1 LHLFLLTAD
10 NNLFEELASNMV
22 YATTHATIAVM
33 DLRTMRMIQVMEN
46 PRHYGPITT
55 LCIDRRKAWLIVGTI
70 TGVLTLWDL
79 RFGLL
84 IKSWRAGMI
93 APGRCLRIH
102 KCIVHPT
109 KGRGRWVMVALEA
122 RPPAQGSAS
131 PVNSRGTIL
140 VEVWDVETTTL
151 VETFETREAVSN
163 PPISAPEEA
172 TSPDAG
178 AILGQDAEKNP
189 AAAIASFVRS
199 RTAVQDNGNSI
210 AIETESSES
219 SRQTSAW
226 TQPDVC
232 AMIGGADFAGLAGM
246 PRSEFNQLDGAGEA
260 ESSAVKTGGGY
271 ILTGSEDRKIRLWD
285 LSRTERS
292 VVLTGGE
299 IEGEKA
305 TFT

>member
-1 LHLFLLTAD
+1 
-10 NNLFEELASNMV
+10 
-22 YATTHATIAVM
+22 
-33 DLRTMRMIQVMEN
+33 MRMIQVMEN

-55 LCIDRRKAWLIVGTI
+55 LCIDRRKAWLLVGTI

-84 IKSWRAGMI
+84 IKSWKAGVI
-93 APGRCLRIH
+93 TPGRSLRIH

-122 RPPAQGSAS
+122 RPPAQGSSS
-131 PVNSRGTIL
+131 PGNPRGVIL
-140 VEVWDVETTTL
+140 VEVWDIETTTL
-151 VETFETREAVSN
+151 VETFQTREAVLKA
-163 PPISAPEEA
+163 PFSAPEGDTPPPEV
-172 TSPDAG
+172 G
-178 AILGQDAEKNP
+178 AVLGQDAEKNP

-199 RTAVQDNGNSI
+199 RTAVQENGNST
-210 AIETESSES
+210 ALETDASET
-219 SRQTSAW
+219 SRQTPAW

-246 PRSEFNQLDGAGEA
+246 PRSEFGQMDGAGEA
-260 ESSAVKTGGGY
+260 GSNVVKTGGGF

-299 IEGEKA
+299 IEGERA